1 MNSVPGGIHSF
12 SCQDVLYLSIVQIT
26 KASEIYAT
34 VGHSWLMEREVFEH
48 TTLSEE
54 WLCHPTSI
62 LTTKRGLTLQ

>member
-34 VGHSWLMEREVFEH
+34 VGHSWLMEREVFEPLH
-48 TTLSEE
+48 
-54 WLCHPTSI
+54 
-62 LTTKRGLTLQ
+62 